1 LLAVV
6 SPCRGVFR
14 KDEVKT
20 TMRYR
25 AVIVSFL
32 VLCLSFLTACENG
45 TEASQGNYTYED
57 IKGTGLAN
65 TCPTLA
71 ENSRGSIN
79 LNSDT
84 SYKLRDLCLQPQQ
97 FYVKEESPNRRKE
110 AEFVRGKPLTM
121 SSTSLAQIQG
131 DLKTD
136 EDGKLKFVEE
146 DGIDFQPI
154 TVLLPGGEELA
165 LLFSVKNLVA
175 TTTEALQSV
184 NTSTDFEGQFQ
195 VPSYRSPDYQDPRGR
210 GAASGYDY
218 TAGLVALDP
227 DEEVERF
234 NAKRTSIRSGN
245 ISLQV
250 SNVNPNTGE
259 MSGIFES
266 IQPSNTEEE
275 GYEPKDVK
283 IRGQFY
289 ARVEEAFES

>member
-1 LLAVV
+1 LLAAV
-6 SPCRGVFR
+6 SPCRGIFR

-32 VLCLSFLTACENG
+32 VLCLSFLTACGDG
-45 TEASQGNYTYED
+45 TDVSQGNYTYED

-71 ENSRGSIN
+71 ENSRGSIE
-79 LNSDT
+79 LKSDT
-84 SYKLRDLCLQPQQ
+84 SYKLRDLCIQPQQ
-97 FYVKEESPNRRKE
+97 FYVKEESANRRKE
-110 AEFVRGKPLTM
+110 AEFVPGKPLTQKT
-121 SSTSLAQIQG
+121 TSLAQIQG

-154 TVLLPGGEELA
+154 TVLLPGGEEVA
-165 LLFSVKNLVA
+165 MLFSVKNLVA
-175 TTTEALQSV
+175 KTTEALQSI

-250 SNVNPNTGE
+250 SNVDPTTGE